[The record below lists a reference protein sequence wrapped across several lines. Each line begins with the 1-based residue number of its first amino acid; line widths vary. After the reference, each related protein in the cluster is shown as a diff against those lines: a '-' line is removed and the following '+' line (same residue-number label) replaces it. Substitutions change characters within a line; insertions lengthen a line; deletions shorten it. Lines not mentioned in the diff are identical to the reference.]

1 MKLFFPVIFAT
12 AYGLITRL
20 LFGMF
25 GNIMGIMTTSFF
37 VIGPL
42 VIGFLTVFFLPQK
55 EVRNSSTA
63 FFLPWLTCLILL
75 VITIALKVE
84 GIICWVMAYPLFAVV
99 AGFGGLIAN
108 KIRKK
113 KDMNIDD
120 MENYNKWTDKD
131 KLSISL
137 VMLLPIICATIEGE
151 RFTSRQDITL
161 TQSVVID
168 ATAAAVWE
176 AIGST
181 RNVAKKHAGYSGML
195 GFPHYVKTTQ
205 DNFALGGKRRAVYER
220 GLYFDETIS
229 GFEKEKLLVLDI
241 KTDPY
246 NIPPAVMD
254 EHILIGGKHLDIL
267 QDVYQLEALPN
278 GSSRLSISSH
288 FFINTP
294 FNWYAGLWARLLM
307 NDILNGTLN
316 MVKERVGKK

>member
-1 MKLFFPVIFAT
+1 MRLFFSVIFAT
-12 AYGLITRL
+12 IYGLISRL
-20 LFGMF
+20 MFGML
-25 GNIMGIMTTSFF
+25 GDIMGIMTASFF

-42 VIGFLTVFFLPQK
+42 VIGFLTVCFLPRK
-55 EVRNSSTA
+55 KVKKSSTA

-99 AGFGGLIAN
+99 SGFGGLIAN

-113 KDMNIDD
+113 KDLEIDD
-120 MENYNKWTDKD
+120 MENFDIWTGKD

-137 VMLLPIICATIEGE
+137 VMLLPFICATIEGE
-151 RFTSRQDITL
+151 RFTSRQDIIL
-161 TQSVVID
+161 TQSVVMK
-168 ATAAAVWE
+168 ATPTAVWE

-181 RNVAKKHAGYSGML
+181 KDVAKKHGGYSGIL

-205 DNFALGGKRRAVYER
+205 DKFALGGKRKAVFER
-220 GLYFDETIS
+220 GLYFDETIT

-246 NIPPAVMD
+246 NIPPTVMD

-267 QDVYQLEALPN
+267 QDVYRLEALPN
-278 GSSRLSISSH
+278 DKSRLSISSH

-307 NDILNGTLN
+307 NDILIGTLD
-316 MVKERVGKK
+316 MVKERVEMK